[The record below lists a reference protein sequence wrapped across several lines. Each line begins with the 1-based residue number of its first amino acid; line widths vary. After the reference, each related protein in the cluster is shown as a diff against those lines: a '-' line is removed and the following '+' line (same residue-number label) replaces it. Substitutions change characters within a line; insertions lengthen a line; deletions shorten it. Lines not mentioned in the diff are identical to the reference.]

1 MSDHLEELRLR
12 RLLVAVDGSDSSTL
26 ALRAAI
32 TVARRD
38 NAALTLLCV
47 APEAGHDIG
56 RFAAAA
62 GVPPTTQE
70 ELDAEAEKILRRT
83 VALVPEDVPVRTIVR
98 RGKAG
103 PAIVAH
109 AREQT
114 YDAILVGARGVG
126 RVAAIVGSV
135 SAYVL
140 SHAHVDVFVAHAAV

>member
-1 MSDHLEELRLR
+1 MSEHLEELHIY

-47 APEAGHDIG
+47 APEAGHDMA

-83 VALVPEDVPVRTIVR
+83 VELVPDDVPVRTLVR

-109 AREQT
+109 AREES
-114 YDAILVGARGVG
+114 YDAILMGARGVG
-126 RVAAIVGSV
+126 RVAAIIGSV
-135 SAYVL
+135 SAFVL
-140 SHAHVDVFVAHAAV
+140 SHADVDVFVAHSAI

>member
-1 MSDHLEELRLR
+1 VSDQLDELHFY

-47 APEAGHDIG
+47 APDAAHDMS
-56 RFAAAA
+56 RFAVTA
-62 GVPPTTQE
+62 GLPPTTQE

-83 VALVPEDVPVRTIVR
+83 VELVPVEIPVRTVVR
-98 RGKAG
+98 RGKPG

-109 AREQT
+109 AREEN

-126 RVAAIVGSV
+126 RVASIVGSV

-140 SHAHVDVFVAHAAV
+140 SHADVDVFVAHSAV

>member
-1 MSDHLEELRLR
+1 MSDHLDELHIR

-47 APEAGHDIG
+47 APDAAHDMA
-56 RFAAAA
+56 RFAVTA
-62 GVPPTTQE
+62 GVPPTTQD

-83 VALVPEDVPVRTIVR
+83 VALVPDEIPIRTVVR
-98 RGKAG
+98 RGKPG

-109 AREQT
+109 AREEN

-126 RVAAIVGSV
+126 RVASIVGSV

-140 SHAHVDVFVAHAAV
+140 SHADVDVFVAHSAA

>member
-1 MSDHLEELRLR
+1 MSDQLDELHLY

-47 APEAGHDIG
+47 APDANHDLG

-62 GVPPTTQE
+62 GLPPTTQE

-83 VALVPEDVPVRTIVR
+83 VELVPDDVPVRTVVR
-98 RGKAG
+98 RGKPG

-109 AREQT
+109 AREES

-140 SHAHVDVFVAHAAV
+140 SHADVDVFVAHSAV

>member
-1 MSDHLEELRLR
+1 VSEHLEELHIY

-47 APEAGHDIG
+47 APEAGHDVA

-62 GVPPTTQE
+62 GVPPTTQA

-83 VALVPEDVPVRTIVR
+83 VALVPDDVPVRTVVR

-109 AREQT
+109 VREES
-114 YDAILVGARGVG
+114 YDAILMGARGVG

-140 SHAHVDVFVAHAAV
+140 SHADVDVFVAHSAV

>member
-1 MSDHLEELRLR
+1 MSEHLDELHLH

-47 APEAGHDIG
+47 APDADHDIG
-56 RFAAAA
+56 RFALAA
-62 GVPPTTQE
+62 GVVPASQD
-70 ELDAEAEKILRRT
+70 ELDAEAEKILRAT
-83 VALVPEDVPVRTIVR
+83 VALVPDELPVRTVVR
-98 RGKAG
+98 RGKPG

-109 AREQT
+109 AREEN

-126 RVAAIVGSV
+126 RVGAIIGSV

-140 SHAHVDVFVAHAAV
+140 SHADVDVFVAHSAV

>member
-1 MSDHLEELRLR
+1 MSDHLEELHLR

-47 APEAGHDIG
+47 APDAAHDLG

-62 GVPPTTQE
+62 GVPPTSQA

-83 VALVPEDVPVRTIVR
+83 VALVPAEIPVRTVVR
-98 RGKAG
+98 RGKPG

-109 AREQT
+109 AREEN

-140 SHAHVDVFVAHAAV
+140 SHADVDVFVAHAAV